1 MQKRPVIP
9 LVVTLDTPM
18 MAWREFDLANMYH
31 PFSFGEGLGN
41 YLNDPAFCAKLLK
54 PPKEDMRG
62 AISLWSQ
69 IFGDTSLT
77 WEDLKFLR
85 DHTKLPILLKGI
97 LHSGDAELALNYG
110 VDGLI
115 VSNHGGRQVDGAI
128 AALNALPKVCD
139 VAQGKVPVLFDSGIR
154 RGADVVKAL
163 ALGASAVLLGRPYDY
178 GLALAVE
185 QGVQKVIRNL
195 IADMDLTMALS
206 GRKSVVELDR
216 TLLVEAKN

>member
-1 MQKRPVIP
+1 VQKRPVIP

-139 VAQGKVPVLFDSGIR
+139 VCPGKSSCTV
-154 RGADVVKAL
+154 
-163 ALGASAVLLGRPYDY
+163 
-178 GLALAVE
+178 
-185 QGVQKVIRNL
+185 
-195 IADMDLTMALS
+195 
-206 GRKSVVELDR
+206 
-216 TLLVEAKN
+216 